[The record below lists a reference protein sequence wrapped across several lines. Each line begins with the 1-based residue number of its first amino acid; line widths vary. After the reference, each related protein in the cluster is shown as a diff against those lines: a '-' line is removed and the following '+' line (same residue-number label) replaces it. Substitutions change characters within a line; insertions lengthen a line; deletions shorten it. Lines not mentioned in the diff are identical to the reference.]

1 MRFINGTGLVF
12 LEFMPDGLLD
22 FSHTLSTTIT
32 MCNRIK
38 PKYRLKLQQIIYFLV
53 QHQGDTRRR
62 LHIKKLHREIVEKNE
77 ADRRTESLKRAFHTS
92 DDRVRNLWVNLSTKA
107 LMYSKLSAAGYG
119 DHDDDDMDF
128 DEALINVS

>member
-1 MRFINGTGLVF
+1 MHFINITGLVF

-22 FSHTLSTTIT
+22 FSHTLATTIT

-77 ADRRTESLKRAFHTS
+77 ADRRTELLRKAFETS
-92 DDRVRNLWVNLSTKA
+92 GSRVRNLWVNLSTKA
-107 LMYSKLSAAGYG
+107 LMYSKLSYGYC